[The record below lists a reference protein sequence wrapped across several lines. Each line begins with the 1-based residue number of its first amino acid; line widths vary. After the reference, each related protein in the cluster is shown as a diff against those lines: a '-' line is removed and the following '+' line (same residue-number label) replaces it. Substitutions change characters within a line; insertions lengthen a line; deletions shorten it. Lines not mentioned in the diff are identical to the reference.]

1 MMDHLFTAGLVALS
15 ASFIQS
21 VVGFGAGLIS
31 MALLSMIWPVHFA
44 TLVMAPLG
52 LLMTSTLTWRLR
64 AQVKLRALIP
74 LLAGLP
80 FGVALGILGYER
92 LPVGYLRGGLGALL
106 ICSAL
111 YHGLS
116 HRWGRAAPRGLGPAL
131 GVLSG
136 VTGVSLNS
144 PGPPAIIYA
153 TLMGWSPR
161 DFRANL
167 SLFFLLSGCCAVLT
181 LSLRG
186 HLRLESLKVSASLA
200 PALLLGVWLGSA
212 VAEHIP
218 TDLFRRLT
226 LLLLVG
232 LGLLLLR

>member
-1 MMDHLFTAGLVALS
+1 METLFIASLVCLS

-21 VVGFGAGLIS
+21 VAGFGAGLIS

-44 TLVMAPLG
+44 TLVMVPLG

-64 AQVKLRALIP
+64 TQVEPRALTP
-74 LLAGLP
+74 LLLGLP
-80 FGVALGILGYER
+80 FGVSLGIFGYEA
-92 LPVGYLRGGLGALL
+92 LSVAYLRSGLGVLL

-116 HRWGRAAPRGLGPAL
+116 HRWERSAPRGLGPAL

-161 DFRANL
+161 HFRANL
-167 SLFFLLSGCCAVLT
+167 SFFFLLSGCCSLLT

-186 HLRLESLKVSASLA
+186 HLKPESLKMSASLA

-212 VAEHIP
+212 VAERIP
-218 TDLFRRLT
+218 TELFRKLT
-226 LLLLVG
+226 LLLLVT